1 MIAPDNLEGKNIV
14 VMGLGKSGISVLKA
28 LKNSGAALIAW
39 DDDEARRAECAKEGF
54 RVSDLARE
62 DWKKIDSLILSPGI
76 PHTLPAPHPVASL
89 AKKTNVEI
97 VCDVEFFFRAR
108 PKAKCIGV
116 TGTNGKSTTTAL
128 IAHILKESGRNAV
141 GGGNLGLPVLSFPE
155 LSADG
160 FYVIEMSSYQCE
172 LTPSAAFDVVV
183 WLNITPDHIDR
194 HGNMEGYVAAKKK
207 LLRAADKKQV
217 FVVGVDDSYSV
228 ATAGEIEKQGHWQ
241 TVRISSKEKMPEVST
256 LPGAHNAQ
264 NMAAATA
271 ACRALE
277 LNAEEIRKGIMS
289 YPGLPHRQKLAG
301 SIRNLRFINDSKATN
316 ADAAG
321 KALGCYDTIYWIAGG
336 RPKEGGLNGLES
348 FMPRIQHAFLIGE
361 AAEDFARWLKS
372 KASATLCGT
381 LENAVYAAAEMG
393 LRDGKPG
400 AVVLL
405 SPACASWDQFR
416 NYEHRGDEF
425 IRFANNFISQQKAA

>member
-1 MIAPDNLEGKNIV
+1 MIAPDLKNKTIA
-14 VMGLGKSGISVLKA
+14 VMGLGKSGTATLKA
-28 LKNSGAALIAW
+28 LKNSGATLIAW
-39 DDDEARRAECAKEGF
+39 DDDEARRNEAAKEGF
-54 RVSDLARE
+54 RVSDLTRE

-76 PHTLPAPHPVASL
+76 PHTLPAPHPVAAL
-89 AKKTNVEI
+89 AKKNNVEI
-97 VCDVEFFFRAR
+97 VCDVEYFFRAR
-108 PKAKCIGV
+108 PKAKCIGI

-128 IAHILKESGRNAV
+128 IAHILKEAGKNVAA
-141 GGGNLGLPVLSFPE
+141 GGNLGTPVLSFPE
-155 LSADG
+155 LGADG

-172 LTPSAAFDVVV
+172 LTPSAAFDVAV

-194 HGNMEGYVAAKKK
+194 HGNMEGYIAAKKK
-207 LLRAADKKQV
+207 LLRVVDKKQV
-217 FVVGVDDSYSV
+217 FAVGVDDSYSV
-228 ATAGEIEKQGHWQ
+228 AVANEIEKQGHWQ
-241 TVRISSKEKMPEVST
+241 VARISSNEKMPDAPT

-271 ACRALE
+271 ACRALG
-277 LNAEEIRKGIMS
+277 LSAEEIRKGIMN
-289 YPGLPHRQKLAG
+289 YPGLPHRQKLVG
-301 SIRNLRFINDSKATN
+301 SIGNLRFINDSKATN

-361 AAEDFARWLKS
+361 AAEDFARWLKG
-372 KASATLCGT
+372 KAPATLCGT
-381 LENAVYAAAEMG
+381 LENAVRAAAEMG

-416 NYEHRGDEF
+416 DYEHRGDEF
-425 IRFANNFISQQKAA
+425 IRFAQNFISQQKAA